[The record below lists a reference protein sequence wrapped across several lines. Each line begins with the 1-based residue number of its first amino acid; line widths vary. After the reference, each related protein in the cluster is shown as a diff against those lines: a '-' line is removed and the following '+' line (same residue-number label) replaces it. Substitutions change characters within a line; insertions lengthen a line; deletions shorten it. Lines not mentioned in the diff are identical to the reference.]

1 MALLVLTPQTR
12 AISRSP
18 AVARQ
23 ARPSLVLLRMNQR
36 MASRIAV
43 STKISSHAGWMITL
57 PTRMTSMGNFRL

>member
-23 ARPSLVLLRMNQR
+23 ARPSLVLLRMNHR
-36 MASRIAV
+36 MASKMAV
-43 STKISSHAGWMITL
+43 STKIISQAGWMVTL
-57 PTRMTSMGNFRL
+57 PTRMTSMGNFKL